1 MSVQIPDER
10 CGTNRHTLFP
20 IAFPGLFQFYLDGQA
35 SLWNP
40 NEINFSNDIPDFESK
55 LTENQREFL
64 LQVLGFFSSSD
75 SIVNENIF
83 LNFFREI
90 DIQEVKM
97 FYSLQ
102 MYQETVHA
110 HVYSLLI
117 DTYVKDSVKKA
128 FYLNA
133 INTIESVKLKAEF
146 ANKYLNRESAPLN
159 ERLIAFAIVEGIFFS
174 SSFACIFYFK
184 SLGLMNS
191 LCLSNNWIA
200 ADEMT
205 HSLFAC
211 ELYSTFTH
219 TGYLHKVP
227 KETIKQIFD
236 EAMIAEISFCK
247 EILKNDV
254 VGINSDDMIK
264 YTEYVA
270 NRLLSQLGMDAEYPT
285 VKNPFDFMNGIGVN
299 VKVNFFESRV
309 ADYSQSSEPPKFS
322 TNDDF

>member
-1 MSVQIPDER
+1 MSVVIPDTRE
-10 CGTNRHTLFP
+10 GTNRHTLFP
-20 IAFPGLFQFYLDGQA
+20 IAYPGLFQFYLDGQS
-35 SLWNP
+35 SLWVP
-40 NEINFSNDIPDFESK
+40 NEINFSADIPDFENK
-55 LTENQREFL
+55 LTENQRDFL
-64 LQVLGFFSSSD
+64 LKVLGFFSSSD

-83 LNFFREI
+83 LNFVREI

-117 DTYVKDSVKKA
+117 DTYVKDAVKKS

-133 INTIESVKLKAEF
+133 INTIESVKLKADF
-146 ANKYLNRESAPLN
+146 ANKYLNRENASLE

-211 ELYSTFTH
+211 ELYSTFTRL
-219 TGYLHKVP
+219 GFLNRVSNEKMLD
-227 KETIKQIFD
+227 IFD
-236 EAMIAEISFCK
+236 EAMVAEKSFCK
-247 EILKNDV
+247 EILEKDV
-254 VGINSDDMIK
+254 VGINANEMVK

-270 NRLLSQLGMDAEYPT
+270 NRLLSQLGMNSVYPT
-285 VKNPFDFMNGIGVN
+285 TKNPFDFMNGIGVN

-322 TNDDF
+322 TDEDF